1 MKHLIKAIDEY
12 IGFLEYKLEST
23 ELVLQTKEQELS
35 QLRKENETLHVFS
48 RRKDLGLLLKF
59 YHYLHFSS
67 QPDNPF
73 LHIPAASLTSS
84 YRLHKKFC

>member
-35 QLRKENETLHVFS
+35 QLRKENETL
-48 RRKDLGLLLKF
+48 RAKLREAK
-59 YHYLHFSS
+59 
-67 QPDNPF
+67 
-73 LHIPAASLTSS
+73 
-84 YRLHKKFC
+84 